1 MRSRPDDLFVLAID
15 AVWRPLECIKNK
27 VTVRCACLNVCVCVC
42 PGAVHTLGNNVV
54 APAKVNEQRRGQR
67 QAQAEADRQSQHG
80 VRDADG
86 GEGGE
91 GRELSVPGQ
100 DMKRVRKFATIRM
113 LPATCAAPAA
123 TLKAI
128 KKFKVAFKNAF
139 HKFTG
144 APRCLLPLHQDM
156 QNFDSSVCK
165 SDSSIDVNGDG
176 SDADADSDADCDND
190 SDTFPPFCC
199 RQLVALAQNVDNF

>member
-1 MRSRPDDLFVLAID
+1 M
-15 AVWRPLECIKNK
+15 
-27 VTVRCACLNVCVCVC
+27 
-42 PGAVHTLGNNVV
+42 GNNVV
-54 APAKVNEQRRGQR
+54 APAKVNEQRQR
-67 QAQAEADRQSQHG
+67 QGQADRQSLQG
-80 VRDADG
+80 VGETG
-86 GEGGE
+86 GGVGE
-91 GRELSVPGQ
+91 GRQLSVPGQ

-113 LPATCAAPAA
+113 LPATCAAAPAA

-139 HKFTG
+139 HKFTA
-144 APRCLLPLHQDM
+144 APRCLLPRPLRLHM

-165 SDSSIDVNGDG
+165 SDSSIEGDG
-176 SDADADSDADCDND
+176 SDADADSDADCDNDSD

>member
-1 MRSRPDDLFVLAID
+1 M
-15 AVWRPLECIKNK
+15 
-27 VTVRCACLNVCVCVC
+27 
-42 PGAVHTLGNNVV
+42 HTLGSDVV
-54 APAKVNEQRRGQR
+54 APAKVNEQRQGQ
-67 QAQAEADRQSQHG
+67 ADRRRLHE
-80 VRDADG
+80 VR
-86 GEGGE
+86 EQT
-91 GRELSVPGQ
+91 GRRVAQLSVPGQ

-113 LPATCAAPAA
+113 LPATCAAAPAA

-144 APRCLLPLHQDM
+144 APRCLLPLPLRPHM

-165 SDSSIDVNGDG
+165 SDSSIEGDG
-176 SDADADSDADCDND
+176 SDADADSGADCDND